1 MNAPVALITGAAKRI
16 GREIA
21 LTFARA
27 GWDVGVHYGQSAK
40 QAQQTVE
47 DIRAL
52 GSRAIALQADLS
64 SEMQTL
70 GLLDNTYQS
79 FGRLDAV
86 INNASVFE
94 YDTATSF
101 SEANFIRHVNPNL
114 IAPVL
119 LARELHRRVPDGQQA
134 VVINLLDQKLY
145 HYNPDFL
152 SYSLTKAALQAA
164 TVMLAQA
171 LAPKVRVV
179 GVAPGLTRPSHLQD
193 HAAFDRT
200 QALSLT
206 GQSGTSSDVAAA
218 VLFAVNNRSMT
229 GSTILIDGGQHLLGL
244 DRDVSFL

>member
-1 MNAPVALITGAAKRI
+1 MNSPVVLITGAAKRI

-27 GWDVGVHYGQSAK
+27 GWDVVVHYGQSASE
-40 QAQQTVE
+40 AQHTVE

-52 GSRAIALQADLS
+52 GTKAIALQADLS
-64 SEMQTL
+64 NQTQTL
-70 GLLDNTYQS
+70 DLLDRAYHS

-94 YDTATSF
+94 YDTAANF
-101 SEANFIRHVNPNL
+101 SEANFSRHVNPNL
-114 IAPVL
+114 VAPIL
-119 LARELHRRVPDGQQA
+119 LARELYKRVADGEQA
-134 VVINLLDQKLY
+134 VVVNLLDQKLY

-179 GVAPGLTRPSHLQD
+179 GVAPGLTLPSHLQD
-193 HAAFDRT
+193 KAAFDRT

-218 VLFAVNNRSMT
+218 VLFAVNNHSMS

-244 DRDVSFL
+244 NRDVSFL